1 MKKQFSLLI
10 MLTMFCSTFI
20 YAQDYQARL
29 LKDMVKTEGGKMIME
44 DFTLITLSN
53 NSTLQLKSHGEA
65 PATSV
70 ISRDHFVALFSHII
84 TVIIDDLT
92 KADEGSTSQELE
104 SIIGNPDIS
113 INVYMAKTG
122 IQIEVKTGTEV
133 DRSTMKWEE
142 LFK

>member
-10 MLTMFCSTFI
+10 VLKMLCSTFI
-20 YAQDYQARL
+20 HAQDYQARL
-29 LKDMVKTEGGKMIME
+29 LKDMVKIEGGKMILE
-44 DFTLITLSN
+44 DFTLITMSN
-53 NSTLQLKSHGEA
+53 SSTLQLKSHGEA
-65 PATSV
+65 PAAGV
-70 ISRDHFVALFSHII
+70 ISRDHLVAIFSQII
-84 TVIIDDLT
+84 TEIIDEIT

-113 INVYMAKTG
+113 INVYMAKAG
-122 IQIEVKTGTEV
+122 IQIEVKNGAEV